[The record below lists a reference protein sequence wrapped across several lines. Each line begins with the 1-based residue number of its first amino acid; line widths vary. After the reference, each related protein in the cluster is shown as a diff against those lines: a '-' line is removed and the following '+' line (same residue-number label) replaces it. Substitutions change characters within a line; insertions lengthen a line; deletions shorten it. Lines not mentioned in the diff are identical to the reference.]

1 MFLSHSDARTRVQE
15 LKDEIFE
22 NAMDL
27 VYTLCPIQNKDQP
40 TWEEGAR
47 NLIFG
52 LVLAFCEDVISGKMD
67 EKQLQLF
74 NVYHNIT
81 KYCEVLLGGYDR
93 T

>member
-1 MFLSHSDARTRVQE
+1 MDFWKRAQE

-27 VYTLCPIQNKDQP
+27 VYTLCPVQNKDQP

-52 LVLAFCEDVISGKMD
+52 LVLVFCEDCIAGKMD
-67 EKQLQLF
+67 EKQL
-74 NVYHNIT
+74 
-81 KYCEVLLGGYDR
+81 
-93 T
+93 